1 MERQWHQERRVR
13 SELEQQLQ
21 LDRRDMVTSEPA
33 AASQH
38 QRHDREA
45 AAVALL
51 RYEVLQRHVTCSICA
66 CSGVENLHELIA
78 WNGQRLH
85 AARAA

>member
-1 MERQWHQERRVR
+1 MERQLDQERRAR

-21 LDRRDMVTSEPA
+21 HDRREMATNDPA
-33 AASQH
+33 AASQQ

-51 RYEVLQRHVTCSICA
+51 RYEV
-66 CSGVENLHELIA
+66 
-78 WNGQRLH
+78 
-85 AARAA
+85 